1 MSVAR
6 ESRLGS
12 GAFWELVKIEGKLAL
27 REPVSII
34 FGIGMPVLLLVIFG
48 SIPIFQELVPGTSL
62 TLFEIYIP
70 ILITLVVIMIALLGL
85 PITLARDREIGWL
98 RRIST
103 TPVSP
108 SRLLAAHVVIN
119 LLLALVAIV
128 VILIGGATFFGV
140 HMPQQPIG
148 FVLSMILVTVA
159 LFGLG
164 LVVAA
169 VASTEKMAAA
179 LAQLLLYPLL
189 FFAGVYFPG
198 IYFPAY
204 LSAISGFTPVGAAV
218 AGMTD
223 ALKGTFPS
231 IQALLVMAAYAIVFG
246 LVAVRYF
253 RWE

>member
-1 MSVAR
+1 
-6 ESRLGS
+6 
-12 GAFWELVKIEGKLAL
+12 
-27 REPVSII
+27 
-34 FGIGMPVLLLVIFG
+34 
-48 SIPIFQELVPGTSL
+48 
-62 TLFEIYIP
+62 
-70 ILITLVVIMIALLGL
+70 
-85 PITLARDREIGWL
+85 
-98 RRIST
+98 
-103 TPVSP
+103 
-108 SRLLAAHVVIN
+108 
-119 LLLALVAIV
+119 
-128 VILIGGATFFGV
+128 
-140 HMPQQPIG
+140 MPQQPIG
-148 FVLSMILVTVA
+148 FVLSMILVTMA

-189 FFAGVYFPG
+189 FFAGVYFPTV
-198 IYFPAY
+198 YFPAY

-231 IQALLVMAAYAIVFG
+231 IQALLVMAAYAIIFG